1 MEIEFGEINE
11 IREFNF
17 SKTTKIDDFF
27 PVKMS
32 SSKGFHRFITYQTF
46 P

>member
-1 MEIEFGEINE
+1 MGIEFGERNE

-17 SKTTKIDDFF
+17 SKSTKIDDFF
-27 PVKMS
+27 PVKIS
-32 SSKGFHRFITYQTF
+32 SSKGFHRFITCQTF